1 MKCRKSNY
9 LLIDSMVISE
19 MISHTTKAKSQKN
32 PYPLLSLVVLTLSL
46 VSCVGWIFE
55 KPVIVLREVSLSP
68 LSFTEMKLLLGLDVQ
83 NTNRFDM
90 TLKTFEYTAYL
101 NNEKIGTGRM
111 EQEVRIPSASTT
123 RVQAPIA
130 ASFKNLSGSLKTLV
144 AGLTG
149 KEIPYKIEGKARIQ
163 TIFGGIDFPFSK
175 EGFIR

>member
-1 MKCRKSNY
+1 MNITKTRNQKRPCFIVS
-9 LLIDSMVISE
+9 LL
-19 MISHTTKAKSQKN
+19 
-32 PYPLLSLVVLTLSL
+32 VLTLFL
-46 VSCVGWIFE
+46 VSCLGWIFE
-55 KPVIVLREVSLSP
+55 KPVIVLREVSLGT

-83 NTNRFDM
+83 NSNRFDM

-101 NNEKIGTGRM
+101 NNEKIGTGRL
-111 EQEVRIPSASTT
+111 EQEIRVPSASTT

-163 TIFGGIDFPFSK
+163 TIFGGIDYPFSK